1 MAYISVPLESKKKI
15 NRAGKLLLNDDF
27 FSDDYQNA
35 LDLANRW
42 RACHAYPINTFQA
55 TLRKKMK
62 EISKNGIVAQ
72 RLKRMPT
79 IVDKLKRHPHM
90 QLTTMQDIAGIR
102 GILNKVSDVKKI
114 VKLYT
119 DNKNF
124 PHELIEEYDYISN
137 PRDTDGYRSYHL
149 IYKYENKN
157 HSNYDGLRIE
167 MQFRTRLQHIWA
179 TAVETMGTF
188 LGQAL
193 KSKQGDQEW
202 LDFFAAVS
210 SAFSFLEGTP
220 QVLRFSH
227 LNEEQTIELVSK
239 MEKDLGAIEKMKNFS
254 TVVNSIGSGKSYFY
268 HLLVLNS
275 LEHNIQVYTYDRD
288 NFEKALYDYAKF
300 ENEAAKGSNLEPV
313 LVSAGP
319 MDNLRKAYPNLF
331 LDISEFERVLMK
343 LIKTNS

>member
-1 MAYISVPLESKKKI
+1 MSYISVPIESKKKI
-15 NRAGKLLLNDDF
+15 NRAGKLLTEYDF
-27 FSDDYQNA
+27 FDEKYQES
-35 LDLANRW
+35 LELANNW

-55 TLRKKMK
+55 TLRKKLK
-62 EISKNGIVAQ
+62 SFSDEIIVAQ

-79 IVDKLKRHPHM
+79 IIDKLKRFENM

-102 GILNKVSDVKKI
+102 AIMNKASNVTKLVS
-114 VKLYT
+114 LYKE
-119 DNKNF
+119 NKNF
-124 PHELIEEYDYISN
+124 PHELVDEYDYISN
-137 PRDTDGYRSYHL
+137 PRNVDGYRSYHL
-149 IYKYENKN
+149 IYKYNNKLN
-157 HSNYDGLRIE
+157 PTYDGLRVE

-220 QVLRFSH
+220 QVPRFGH
-227 LNEEQTIELVSK
+227 LNKKETIDLVSR
-239 MEKDLGAIEKMKNFS
+239 MEKELGALEKMKNFS
-254 TVVNSIGSGKSYFY
+254 IVINSIGPSKSYTY

-275 LEHNIQVYTYDRD
+275 LEHNIQVFTYDRE
-288 NFEKALYDYAKF
+288 NFEKALNDYAKF
-300 ENEAAKGSNLEPV
+300 ESDAAKGSGLEPV

-331 LDISEFERVLMK
+331 LDISEFESVLMK
-343 LIKTNS
+343 LIKNRN